1 MKVKKWLS
9 VLLSTAIVVSAA
21 VPSEALAKEP
31 ANVQGVL
38 TDYQV
43 DGIFGDLPD
52 NDELFEGYV
61 DRLFMGGSIVSA
73 YGSYGEDRLEGM
85 ERDAYQMLKGR
96 MQKIAS

>member
-61 DRLFMGGSIVSA
+61 DRLFMGGSLRQETCQGRGCLRSP
-73 YGSYGEDRLEGM
+73 
-85 ERDAYQMLKGR
+85 RDARGFLYTEPSL
-96 MQKIAS
+96 

>member
-61 DRLFMGGSIVSA
+61 DRIYSFGVWKLWGRQAGRN
-73 YGSYGEDRLEGM
+73 GTGCLP
-85 ERDAYQMLKGR
+85 DA
-96 MQKIAS
+96 